1 MLTFLY
7 SVLILKYK
15 LATNVFAIF
24 NTKAR
29 HRIKGLNAQQS
40 DFENQLSSIS
50 NNRVLIHC
58 ASLGEYEQA
67 TPVVNW
73 ILSNTEYD
81 IVVSFFS
88 PSGYE
93 NCDLPKSRCL
103 KCYLPFDLKSD
114 MVSFIQKVDPT
125 KVIIT
130 KNEWW
135 WNMMDIL
142 KSKQI
147 QTYLI
152 SSTIR
157 NNHYFIKYPLSFFKD
172 RMAVF
177 TSGFVLNEDSKNS
190 LSKIYVGQINVSG
203 DSRKDQVLAIKNKT
217 EPHKKIEPT
226 VIYGSAWLNDLPIIK
241 EMINELPNYNHFVY
255 PHDLNKKNVGNFCAE
270 LACKSTDSICDI
282 SGTFVINSMGQLKKN
297 YSAAQIAYIG
307 GGFGEGLHNVLEA
320 AVYSIPTIFGPRF
333 QKSEEA
339 KDLIDLEVAYTV
351 TKPSQLKAILKKLC
365 TNESQEEINLK
376 LNGYFSASKSATKI
390 ICAEIFK

>member
-1 MLTFLY
+1 MLAFLY

-15 LATNVFAIF
+15 LATKVFAVF
-24 NTKAR
+24 NNKAR
-29 HRIKGLNAQQS
+29 HRIKGLNVQQF
-40 DFENQLSSIS
+40 DLENQLSSIS
-50 NNRVLIHC
+50 NNRILIHC

-73 ILSNTEYD
+73 ILRYTEYD
-81 IVVSFFS
+81 IIVSFFS
-88 PSGYE
+88 SSGFK

-103 KCYLPFDLKSD
+103 KCYLPFDLNSD
-114 MVSFIQKVDPT
+114 MISFLEKVNPT

-135 WNMMDIL
+135 WNMLGIL
-142 KSKQI
+142 RSKQLH
-147 QTYLI
+147 TYLI

-157 NNHYFIKYPLSFFKD
+157 NNHYFIKYPLPFFKD

-177 TSGFVLNEDSKNS
+177 NTVFVLNEDSKES
-190 LSKIYVGQINVSG
+190 LSKIYGGQINVSG
-203 DSRKDQVLAIKNKT
+203 DSRKDQVLAIKNKI

-226 VIYGSAWLNDLPIIK
+226 IIYGSVWLNDLPIIK
-241 EMINELPNYNHFVY
+241 EMISELPNYNHFVY
-255 PHDLNKKNVGNFCAE
+255 PHDLNKKNVEAFRAE
-270 LACKSTDSICDI
+270 LACKNTNSISDI
-282 SGTFVINSMGQLKKN
+282 TGTFVINSMGQLKKD
-297 YSAAQIAYIG
+297 YSAAQLAYIG
-307 GGFGEGLHNVLEA
+307 GGFGEGLHNILEA

-339 KDLIDLEVAYTV
+339 KDLIALEVAYSV
-351 TKPSQLKAILKKLC
+351 TKPSQLKSILNKVC

-376 LNGYFSASKSATKI
+376 LKGYFSASKSATEI